1 VPGCLFIGF
10 VIPIG
15 GFVRLIPTITIISLM
30 SITTATGITI
40 MLITTMVSLQISSF
54 SGTSDGKM
62 F

>member
-1 VPGCLFIGF
+1 MPGCLFIGF

-15 GFVRLIPTITIISLM
+15 GFARLIPAITIISLM

>member
-1 VPGCLFIGF
+1 MPGCLFIGF

-15 GFVRLIPTITIISLM
+15 GFARLIPTITIISLM

-40 MLITTMVSLQISSF
+40 MLTILMASLQISSF

>member
-1 VPGCLFIGF
+1 MPGCLFIDF

-40 MLITTMVSLQISSF
+40 MLTILMALPQISSF